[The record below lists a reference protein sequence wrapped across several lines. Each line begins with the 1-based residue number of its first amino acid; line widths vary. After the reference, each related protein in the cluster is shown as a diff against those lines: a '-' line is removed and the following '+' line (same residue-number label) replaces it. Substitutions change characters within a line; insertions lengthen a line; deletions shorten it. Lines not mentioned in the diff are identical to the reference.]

1 MIEKM
6 FFAIAALGLLFLL
19 ISVKWQSI
27 TFGSLAVI
35 MWLGCSIGAYQYE
48 IPYQYSSLGVVYE
61 TTHTFE
67 MDVLSWI
74 FMLMALISMLHLFIL
89 IYDLLKGKK
98 PKMM

>member
-6 FFAIAALGLLFLL
+6 FFAIAALGLLFLI

-27 TFGSLAVI
+27 TFGALSII
-35 MWLGCSIGAYQYE
+35 MWLGCTIGAYQYE
-48 IPYQYSSLGVVYE
+48 IPYQYTSLGTVYE

-67 MDVLSWI
+67 MYILAWL
-74 FMLMALISMLHLFIL
+74 FLLMALITMIHEFIL
-89 IYDLLKGKK
+89 IYELLKGRK